1 MDQWWYCNLNLGLC
15 TDPSSVHLRSS
26 FQEMREKEEQNLTLA
41 ELPNAKKPRNRRTV
55 YKSCGLASV
64 SKSIFRGWQT
74 FSTRACIEKDWK
86 VSWGWKPLP
95 DSPGSPPPR
104 ANVPLSSAALHGAV
118 RLRQNFP
125 EIPWLVLLVLELA
138 LCPHGFLCSH
148 AQSLLSCPTLCD
160 PMDCSPPGSSVRGI
174 FQAGILEWVAISS
187 SRGSSH
193 PRGQTCVSCI
203 ADGFFTTK
211 PLGEALRL
219 PTDEATACALYIEGE
234 IPADMQ
240 RTSFLGVK
248 LPPVFP
254 ALDWLRSDPLEGGCR
269 DGLFLSSWA
278 AGSLFCSDAVNH
290 AHFSSC
296 FYLLFHSDFRPMLK
310 LSNYQSLKRPV
321 PAQILGP
328 WAHSFMLLQE
338 RARQSI
344 LC

>member
-1 MDQWWYCNLNLGLC
+1 MPRSPGTDAWFINLVVWPQFPN
-15 TDPSSVHLRSS
+15 PSSEVDKHSRLGRASRKTERCREAGNL
-26 FQEMREKEEQNLTLA
+26 FQTVLDHPHPEQT
-41 ELPNAKKPRNRRTV
+41 
-55 YKSCGLASV
+55 
-64 SKSIFRGWQT
+64 
-74 FSTRACIEKDWK
+74 
-86 VSWGWKPLP
+86 PL
-95 DSPGSPPPR
+95 
-104 ANVPLSSAALHGAV
+104 LSSAALHGAV

-160 PMDCSPPGSSVRGI
+160 PMDCSPPGSSVHGI

-254 ALDWLRSDPLEGGCR
+254 ALD
-269 DGLFLSSWA
+269 
-278 AGSLFCSDAVNH
+278 
-290 AHFSSC
+290 
-296 FYLLFHSDFRPMLK
+296 
-310 LSNYQSLKRPV
+310 
-321 PAQILGP
+321 
-328 WAHSFMLLQE
+328 
-338 RARQSI
+338 
-344 LC
+344 